1 MLNGA
6 NLLSLL
12 EKHGHKA
19 RINIKEAKEVLQ
31 DGLSVEASYVIYIR
45 GAIICQQSIGI
56 T

>member
-1 MLNGA
+1 MLNGV
-6 NLLSLL
+6 NLFGFS
-12 EKHGHKA
+12 EKCRHKA
-19 RINIKEAKEVLQ
+19 KINIKEAKEVLQ